1 MNIRPDPKGFTLIE
15 IVMSLGILLIGVLAI
30 LALFPVGFD
39 SAARSADLAKAA
51 IFAQDQME
59 EIKRAGYPV
68 TPVGTAT
75 AFSDPR
81 FSHTVQVTTAGVPLD
96 NCQRVTLTVSWNYKG
111 RVHNENFVT
120 IIPSLGP
127 P

>member
-51 IFAQDQME
+51 IFAQDRME
-59 EIKRAGYPV
+59 EIKRIGYPV
-68 TPVGTAT
+68 SPEAAT

-81 FSHTVQVTTAGVPLD
+81 FSYTVQVTTAGVPLD

-111 RVHNENFVT
+111 RVRNENFVT

-127 P
+127 Q